1 MNYMESYLFWDWP
14 LASGQL
20 STGLDVPLPGS
31 DILLQPE
38 DGYLVAPATTLVQ
51 ETKHQPED
59 IQPLDLVFDDDWTN
73 LDNSVI
79 QNPDDLFSD
88 DLAFE
93 PADLLPSSPEGDAFD
108 LNKVNFGHPSW
119 EPVVH
124 SEGPVGEFASSV
136 IRLDSVA
143 SLGEGPI
150 GVLETDPIKFFDD
163 AGRFDPDF
171 DPEWLLSSSSVP
183 ILPPVSLEEV
193 ESVLSA
199 SPLSVATSQEV
210 EMFSPI
216 EFKQQFATISSSF
229 EARSQLSESPLN
241 VLLTGNRI
249 IAENTRLAVAQVPQ
263 TLTWLGDVSVGG
275 VAPCFSGLQ
284 VPENTLIMATTPVD
298 FSSTD
303 SNSSISVSSTL
314 SFEEFG
320 SDSVGKLSNSAC
332 GLVRVEP
339 YPTAKPERRERKREQ
354 NKTAA
359 SKYRQRKRAEQG
371 NCLSEHEQLEKRNGE
386 LKSRA
391 DELTREINYLKGLI
405 SEIYS
410 SETE

>member
-1 MNYMESYLFWDWP
+1 MNFMESYLFWDWP

-31 DILLQPE
+31 DNLLPPA
-38 DGYLVAPATTLVQ
+38 DGYLVAPATTLAQ
-51 ETKHQPED
+51 ETKRQPEE
-59 IQPLDLVFDDDWTN
+59 IQPLDFVLDDDWTS
-73 LDNSVI
+73 LDNTVI
-79 QNPDDLFSD
+79 QNPDNLFSD
-88 DLAFE
+88 GFGFE
-93 PADLLPSSPEGDAFD
+93 PTDLLPSSPEGDSFD
-108 LNKVNFGHPSW
+108 LNILP
-119 EPVVH
+119 VH
-124 SEGPVGEFASSV
+124 SEDPGDEFAASV
-136 IRLDSVA
+136 VHLDSVA
-143 SLGEGPI
+143 SLGESPI
-150 GVLETDPIKFFDD
+150 RVLETDPVKFFDD

-199 SPLSVATSQEV
+199 SSPLDIATSAEV
-210 EMFSPI
+210 DMFSPV
-216 EFKQQFATISSSF
+216 EFERQFATIPSSF
-229 EARSQLSESPLN
+229 EAHIRFSESPLN
-241 VLLTGNRI
+241 VLLTGTQI
-249 IAENTRLAVAQVPQ
+249 ISENAQHAMAQVPQ
-263 TLTWLGDVSVGG
+263 TVTWLGDGSVGD

-284 VPENTLIMATTPVD
+284 VPENTLVMTTTPVD
-298 FSSTD
+298 LSSAD
-303 SNSSISVSSTL
+303 SNSSISLSSNF
-314 SFEEFG
+314 SFEE
-320 SDSVGKLSNSAC
+320 SESVSVGKVPSPAC

-371 NCLSEHEQLEKRNGE
+371 NFLSEHDVLEKRNGE
-386 LKSRA
+386 LKSRV

>member
-14 LASGQL
+14 LAGGQL

-31 DILLQPE
+31 DILLPPE
-38 DGYLVAPATTLVQ
+38 DGYLVAPATTLGQ
-51 ETKHQPED
+51 ETKHQPEE
-59 IQPLDLVFDDDWTN
+59 IQPLDLVFDDDWTS
-73 LDNSVI
+73 LDNTVI

-108 LNKVNFGHPSW
+108 LNKVNFGRPTW

-124 SEGPVGEFASSV
+124 SEGPGGEYV
-136 IRLDSVA
+136 D
-143 SLGEGPI
+143 SLGEGPL
-150 GVLETDPIKFFDD
+150 GVLETDPVKFFDD

-199 SPLSVATSQEV
+199 SPLNVVTSPDV
-210 EMFSPI
+210 EMFSPV
-216 EFKQQFATISSSF
+216 EFKQQFATIPSSF
-229 EARSQLSESPLN
+229 EARIQLSESPLN

-249 IAENTRLAVAQVPQ
+249 ISENTRLAVAQVPQ
-263 TLTWLGDVSVGG
+263 NVTWLGDGSVGG
-275 VAPCFSGLQ
+275 VTPCFSGLQ

-303 SNSSISVSSTL
+303 SNSSISVSSTF
-314 SFEEFG
+314 SFEESG
-320 SDSVGKLSNSAC
+320 SDSVGKLTNSAC

-371 NCLSEHEQLEKRNGE
+371 DCLSEHEQLEKRNVE
-386 LKSRA
+386 LKSRV